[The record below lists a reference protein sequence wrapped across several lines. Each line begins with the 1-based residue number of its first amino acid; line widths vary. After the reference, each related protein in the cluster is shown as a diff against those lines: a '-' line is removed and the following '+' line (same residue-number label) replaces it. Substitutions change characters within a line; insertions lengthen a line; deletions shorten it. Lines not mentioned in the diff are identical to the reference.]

1 MPNDDFPEL
10 SVHHVGVSVP
20 DIDASIAW
28 YGKMFGFTLEMRQHL
43 PLIPA
48 EIAFLRRGA
57 LRIELFQVNGAA
69 TLPPDRREPNL
80 DVRTH
85 GTKHLCYGVNDVP
98 GTVFRLRSLGAEI
111 VFEKTINGTPMAFIR
126 DNAGNLIELIAR
138 ATEAGG

>member
-1 MPNDDFPEL
+1 MAELAASSSGSQPASNPYRYRTTGTPLPNDDFPEL

-28 YGKMFGFTLEMRQHL
+28 YGKMFGLTLEMRQHL

-69 TLPPDRREPNL
+69 TLPPDRREPNR

-85 GTKHLCYGVNDVP
+85 GTKHC
-98 GTVFRLRSLGAEI
+98 A
-111 VFEKTINGTPMAFIR
+111 MA
-126 DNAGNLIELIAR
+126 
-138 ATEAGG
+138 